1 MSKGTEMKVLITSVA
16 LAGLMALSACGGGGD
31 DKAAE
36 NVEAAA
42 ENQSDALEAQAG
54 NATGDNAADALENQA
69 DAVEEA
75 GEEKAESIDDTDN
88 SAAAGNAA
96 NGM

>member
-1 MSKGTEMKVLITSVA
+1 MKLLIKSAAIAGILA
-16 LAGLMALSACGGGGD
+16 LTACGGGGD

-42 ENQSDALEAQAG
+42 ENQSEALEAQAG
-54 NATGDNAADALENQA
+54 NTTGNAADALENQA

-75 GEEKAESIDDTDN
+75 GEEKAEAIDDTDN

>member
-1 MSKGTEMKVLITSVA
+1 MKVLITSVA
-16 LAGLMALSACGGGGD
+16 AAGLMALSACSGGGD

-36 NVEAAA
+36 DVEAAA
-42 ENQSDALEAQAG
+42 ENQSDALEEQA
-54 NATGDNAADALENQA
+54 DNAANESTADALEDRA
-69 DAVEEA
+69 GAVEEK

-88 SAAAGNAA
+88 SAAAANAV

>member
-1 MSKGTEMKVLITSVA
+1 MKVLITSVA
-16 LAGLMALSACGGGGD
+16 VAGAMALSACGGGAD

-42 ENQSDALEAQAG
+42 ENQSDALEAQA
-54 NATGDNAADALENQA
+54 DNAANETTADALETKA
-69 DAVEEA
+69 GAVEEK
-75 GEEKAESIDDTDN
+75 GEEKAESIDDNDN
-88 SAAAGNAA
+88 SAAAANAI